1 MSSLR
6 NYDSETSRNYTD
18 KLSFNISENDN
29 VSQTKDVTLEDH
41 QAPIE
46 TEKYT
51 MILENYHIHSLRKC
65 PTDTEARALVRQKME
80 TNKTHWREL
89 IEQNDN
95 DCMEIY
101 AKTVRKHCR

>member
-18 KLSFNISENDN
+18 ELSFNISESDN
-29 VSQTKDVTLEDH
+29 VSQTKDITLEDH

-51 MILENYHIHSLRKC
+51 MILVWYIVKEAVQVILAKLR
-65 PTDTEARALVRQKME
+65 
-80 TNKTHWREL
+80 
-89 IEQNDN
+89 
-95 DCMEIY
+95 
-101 AKTVRKHCR
+101 